1 MIITLY
7 AGVLIDRVGGKR
19 VLILERILLIFL
31 AAITGLILLF
41 DQVEIW
47 HIIVLSTITGSTIAL
62 GLPTTQS
69 LVPQVVSEEDRQA
82 ANSMNQLGYAT
93 GRTLGPLE
101 AGILIAVRSAALALF
116 ELTVVYGAALIAT
129 FGISLKHQ
137 RKLSKDSAFR
147 QIVDGLAY
155 VRRNPVL
162 LWTIFMAFSTI
173 FFAMIFPIVPVY
185 ARDVLEVSEVK
196 FGWMWGALAIGQV
209 AGAFAIA
216 SRGGFRR
223 KSYGVTANAIV
234 FGLGLAGFG
243 LSDTYWLSLV
253 FLFVAGIGFPLWV
266 TPVVT
271 LLQDHSVPEYR
282 GRVMAVYTIPL
293 QGVSIGWMLGGV
305 LMDLIGNYPTVLV
318 SVFGGWVVG
327 GVALVASRDFRRA

>member
-1 MIITLY
+1 MDNLY
-7 AGVLIDRVGGKR
+7 GLLNDFLCNDFPDRAGLCQGRAGS
-19 VLILERILLIFL
+19 ERGEVWL
-31 AAITGLILLF
+31 
-41 DQVEIW
+41 DV
-47 HIIVLSTITGSTIAL
+47 GST
-62 GLPTTQS
+62 G
-69 LVPQVVSEEDRQA
+69 DRAGGEGICNA
-82 ANSMNQLGYAT
+82 A
-93 GRTLGPLE
+93 
-101 AGILIAVRSAALALF
+101 
-116 ELTVVYGAALIAT
+116 
-129 FGISLKHQ
+129 
-137 RKLSKDSAFR
+137 
-147 QIVDGLAY
+147 
-155 VRRNPVL
+155 
-162 LWTIFMAFSTI
+162 
-173 FFAMIFPIVPVY
+173 
-185 ARDVLEVSEVK
+185 
-196 FGWMWGALAIGQV
+196 
-209 AGAFAIA
+209 
-216 SRGGFRR
+216 RGGFRR
-223 KSYGVTANAIV
+223 KSYGVTAGAIV